1 MGQYFKPTILKK
13 NWKLSKN
20 PVKFAINTWDLEN
33 GLKMMEHSYIG
44 NSVMLTMEYLLAND
58 YKGYNVVWCGD
69 YADEVTTNLVTV
81 DLYSY
86 ACDFC
91 ESKEY
96 KEKLAMIPHD
106 AIPDYRY
113 LVNYTKKEYC
123 TLPEFKPGVWIM
135 HPLSLLT
142 ASGNGRGLGDY
153 PFEDERVGMWAFDR
167 IGVTNDM
174 NELKGFK
181 EIDGNFKSDI

>member
-1 MGQYFKPTILKK
+1 MGQYYTPTILKK

-20 PVKFAINTWDLEN
+20 PVRFAIKTWDFEN
-33 GLKMMEHSYIG
+33 GLKLMEHSYIG
-44 NSVMLTMEYLLAND
+44 NSVMKTMEHLLAND

-69 YADEVTTNLVTV
+69 YADEVSTNLVNI

-86 ACDFC
+86 SCDFF

-96 KEKLAMIPHD
+96 KEKLATIPKD
-106 AIPDYRY
+106 IPYYRY

-123 TLPEFKPGVWIM
+123 TLPEFKPNTWVM

-142 ASGNGRGLGDY
+142 ASGNGRGGGDY
-153 PFEDERVGMWAFDR
+153 PFEDERIGRWAFDR

-181 EIDGNFKSDI
+181 EIDGKFKCDF